1 MNKIKSFLSS
11 KFASVAFLV
20 IAILSR
26 IINICFVSYAGRDKM
41 FLVLQSKSFLAGK
54 GFTVPGYFTSNPEAI
69 VYDHTPMW
77 PYGYP
82 IVLSPFLKLFNY
94 DVYWATTTLDIIACI
109 ALIFVV
115 RKLCRQIGFPTAAI
129 NIVTLI
135 VGCFEYTFIN
145 DSKPTDNIPIVLFL
159 LGVSLLIKLLS
170 TDRFSLASVF
180 IAAFVLFLPSV
191 FRYSYPPLSIA
202 VAVSI
207 LFIGFIKKDILL
219 KKKAG
224 WLLLL
229 ILVLNLVFSL
239 AMKSATGYAGYAVP
253 TARGYFPEN
262 LVHWFPIV
270 PSSFI
275 NLSFLSSQT
284 KNLAGISLETTMF
297 FLEIV
302 NTICIIAIVAVFVFL
317 FFNKKFLAKLD
328 PFKWFLITGFF
339 ASAATF
345 VSLGYLSLTYEP
357 QKWGNGVWSYVYDH
371 RYYAF
376 VVIFLQIAFLGWV
389 FLYPG
394 LTKSLW
400 AKIIIACFSLALF
413 IEITHNIYFHT
424 KLAFNFSKYKS
435 EVYREQDYVYFF
447 RLINE
452 LEKKYPDH
460 DIWAAAPGDDFYPY
474 AATYYGHT
482 GIMDGA
488 TLKTK
493 NIPVKKK
500 TILAFMLYDH
510 ELASY
515 NDLLSRSKILLT
527 NKIGNSNFYI
537 IELLP

>member
-202 VAVSI
+202 VAASI
-207 LFIGFIKKDILL
+207 LFIGLFKKDVVL
-219 KKKAG
+219 KKKGA
-224 WLLLL
+224 WLLL
-229 ILVLNLVFSL
+229 
-239 AMKSATGYAGYAVP
+239 
-253 TARGYFPEN
+253 
-262 LVHWFPIV
+262 
-270 PSSFI
+270 
-275 NLSFLSSQT
+275 
-284 KNLAGISLETTMF
+284 
-297 FLEIV
+297 
-302 NTICIIAIVAVFVFL
+302 FVF
-317 FFNKKFLAKLD
+317 
-328 PFKWFLITGFF
+328 
-339 ASAATF
+339 
-345 VSLGYLSLTYEP
+345 
-357 QKWGNGVWSYVYDH
+357 
-371 RYYAF
+371 AF
-376 VVIFLQIAFLGWV
+376 VR
-389 FLYPG
+389 
-394 LTKSLW
+394 T
-400 AKIIIACFSLALF
+400 
-413 IEITHNIYFHT
+413 
-424 KLAFNFSKYKS
+424 
-435 EVYREQDYVYFF
+435 
-447 RLINE
+447 
-452 LEKKYPDH
+452 
-460 DIWAAAPGDDFYPY
+460 
-474 AATYYGHT
+474 
-482 GIMDGA
+482 
-488 TLKTK
+488 
-493 NIPVKKK
+493 PV
-500 TILAFMLYDH
+500 
-510 ELASY
+510 
-515 NDLLSRSKILLT
+515 RR
-527 NKIGNSNFYI
+527 
-537 IELLP
+537 